1 LATAL
6 TSRRLILLRHAKSSW
21 DDGDLD
27 DVDRPL
33 AERGEHDAPMMAER
47 LLRLSP
53 APTTILTSPAL
64 RAKRT
69 AQLVASVF
77 GGAQDGVKTARALY
91 LAAPDD
97 MLTVIAREPPE
108 PNQLIVVGHNPG
120 ITELANQLAADFTID
135 DMPTAAVVALDFT
148 ARNWASLASGAGR
161 LAFYDF
167 PKNRQPAIT
176 PR

>member
-1 LATAL
+1 LAAAA

-33 AERGEHDAPMMAER
+33 AERGERDAPLMAER

-53 APTTILTSPAL
+53 GPTRILTSHAA
-64 RAKRT
+64 RAQRT
-69 AQLVASVF
+69 AQLVATVF
-77 GGAQDGVKTARALY
+77 GVAQDEIKTARALY
-91 LAAPDD
+91 LAAPQDV
-97 MLTVIAREPPE
+97 LAVIARQPPE
-108 PNQLIVVGHNPG
+108 PTQLIVVGHNPG

-148 ARNWASLASGAGR
+148 ARAWAPLAPGTGR